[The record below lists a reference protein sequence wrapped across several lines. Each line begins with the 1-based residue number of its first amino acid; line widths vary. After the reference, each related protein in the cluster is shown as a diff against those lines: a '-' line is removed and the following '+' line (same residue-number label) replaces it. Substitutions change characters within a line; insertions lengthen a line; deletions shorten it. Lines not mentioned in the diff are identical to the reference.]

1 MNYAYNIKIN
11 LKKDLINFYEWDN
24 LDKIKILKKVP
35 LHKINNKIYND
46 IINNVIIVNNNF
58 LKELDENNICIFCTE
73 LDTIC
78 IKFNKNGKTDKI
90 SKLDLVDERD
100 ILDSSI
106 KNKINNFKYKITN
119 TKINYSYNTR
129 NENKI
134 KKYLIKY
141 IENEKN
147 NKELIEYLYY
157 EWFNKEKHEK
167 DTYQKLINSVYEK
180 YNEKHNK
187 LYKIVE
193 LIKQ

>member
-24 LDKIKILKKVP
+24 LDKIKILKKVS
-35 LHKINNKIYND
+35 LYKINNKIYND

-58 LKELDENNICIFCTE
+58 LKKLDENNICIFCTK

-129 NENKI
+129 NENRI